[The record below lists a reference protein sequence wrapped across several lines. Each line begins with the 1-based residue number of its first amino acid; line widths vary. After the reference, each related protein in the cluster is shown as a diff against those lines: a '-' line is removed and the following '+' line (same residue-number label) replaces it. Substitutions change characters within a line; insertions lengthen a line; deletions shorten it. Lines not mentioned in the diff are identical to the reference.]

1 MNVTYNLRL
10 KTSILLLGMMMFLL
24 PSLTM
29 AEMPKNLAVFYELN
43 GKDAETKYNKLVE
56 ETLPTIGFNLADP
69 HHRVNDQYKTKYG
82 STTLDVL
89 SFLPVVNDNNVM
101 PLFKID
107 PRLAGFSPFNMLIYK
122 SLKEENTHVGH
133 LTPEAILD
141 IIGIDD
147 KELSEKFIAS
157 FKPLDDLLDKEFGEK
172 KSYKTYSKLSDDR
185 MLNFEYEFERPED
198 MDDFVDEFQN
208 EFEMSFINKK
218 YLIAGFHDFMDTDKG
233 EEILED
239 YDLFWA
245 YSLCHLDYSYGMFD
259 NEGARPDA
267 GLYAPCTMYMYVKKG
282 SNKLVVG
289 MPKLINVLDTLE
301 LKESSRVAL
310 VNKLDKEIP
319 EILTAFGMKAVE
331 NVNPLKE
338 TPKAKFNP
346 AAIGVALA
354 KATEKVLEV
363 KSSEPEPKA
372 KKTVAQ
378 TAVTTEAKK
387 EKPKSQKIEGNEETI
402 EIVIPTPPAVP
413 TPIIV
418 KTDGHSNNNRLDRSI
433 KFSKRMP
440 PNYLTSEQR
449 YGKGG
454 KGATLSSSTKMVGDV
469 DKGRIS
475 AYLRADLMDVKT
487 ASEKLKNAGF
497 EILATEALDKKKTLI
512 SIVFTNDDLK
522 AMANKTNRGF
532 MGTLRLLIDPKNKQI
547 SITNPLYLAK
557 AFLEQDFNE
566 EAATKVLTTIVNEFT
581 GLRNSMDKLK
591 FQLLPKYQFMNGMP
605 YFKDMQV
612 VARGDD
618 LVAKLQKNKRVVYHF
633 SLANGSTV
641 VGVRL
646 SKRTQKFPKRI
657 GTNNAGMLPYPLLIE
672 NGEAK
677 ILDPKYYL
685 ALMYPQLTMEEF
697 MTIATVP
704 DAIRK
709 DCTKV
714 FR

>member
-10 KTSILLLGMMMFLL
+10 KTSILLLSMMMFLL
-24 PSLTM
+24 PSLAM
-29 AEMPKNLAVFYELN
+29 AETPKNLAVFYELN
-43 GKDAETKYNKLVE
+43 GKDAEAKYNKLVE
-56 ETLPTIGFNLADP
+56 ETLPSIGFNLADP
-69 HHRVNDQYKTKYG
+69 HKRVNDQYKTKYG
-82 STTLDVL
+82 STTLDLL
-89 SFLPVVNDNNVM
+89 SFMPVVNDEKVMELFNV
-101 PLFKID
+101 D
-107 PRLAGFSPFNMLIYK
+107 PRLAAFSPFNMLVYK
-122 SLKEENTHVGH
+122 TLKEDTTHVGH
-133 LTPEAILD
+133 LTAEAILE
-141 IIGIDD
+141 IIGIED
-147 KELSEKFIAS
+147 EKVKAEFIAS
-157 FKPLDDLLDKEFGEK
+157 FQPLGELLDKELGTQ
-172 KSYKTYSKLSDDR
+172 KSYKTYTKLSEDR
-185 MLNFEYEFERPED
+185 MLNFEYEFERSED

-208 EFEMSFINKK
+208 EFEMSFINKE
-218 YLIAGFHDFMDTDKG
+218 YLIAGFHNFMDTDKG
-233 EEILED
+233 EEILKD

-245 YSLCHLDYSYGMFD
+245 YSLCHLGYSYNMFD

-289 MPKLINVLDTLE
+289 MPKLVNILDTLE
-301 LKESSRVAL
+301 LKEPSRVAL

-319 EILTAFGMKAVE
+319 EILTEFGMKAVE

-338 TPKAKFNP
+338 TPKKELKVDNVKKP
-346 AAIGVALA
+346 EV
-354 KATEKVLEV
+354 TELNA
-363 KSSEPEPKA
+363 S
-372 KKTVAQ
+372 
-378 TAVTTEAKK
+378 
-387 EKPKSQKIEGNEETI
+387 TI
-402 EIVIPTPPAVP
+402 EIMIPIPPKVP
-413 TPIIV
+413 IPIVV
-418 KTDGHSNNNRLDRSI
+418 KTNGQVNNNHLDRSI

-440 PNYLTSEQR
+440 PNYLTSAER
-449 YGKGG
+449 YGKDGN
-454 KGATLSSSTKMVGDV
+454 GATLSTSTKMIGDV

-487 ASEKLKNAGF
+487 AGEKLKNAGF

-512 SIVFTNDDLK
+512 SIVFTSEDLK
-522 AMANKTNRGF
+522 TMANKTNRGF

-566 EAATKVLTTIVNEFT
+566 EASEKVLTAIVNEFT

-612 VARGDD
+612 VARGND
-618 LVAKLQKNKRVVYHF
+618 LVAKLQNNKKVVYHF
-633 SLANGSTV
+633 TLTNGSTV

-646 SKRTQKFPKRI
+646 GKRTQKFPNRI

-697 MTIATVP
+697 MTIATIP